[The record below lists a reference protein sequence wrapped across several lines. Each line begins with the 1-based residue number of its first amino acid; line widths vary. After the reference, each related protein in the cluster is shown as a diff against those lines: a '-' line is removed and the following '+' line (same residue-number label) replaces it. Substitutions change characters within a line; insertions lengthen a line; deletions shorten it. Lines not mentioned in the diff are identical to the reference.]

1 MATAIRWYKFSEDT
15 MDLGKDSSTNQKD
28 LANFGVTS
36 VTDDT
41 YGKVAYFNG
50 SSYLK
55 LGSGDIPTGMTGG
68 KSRTTAFWMK
78 PEGAKGGGLIT
89 YGNKVHDT
97 LAARRYAV
105 HYSGGSGAI
114 EILLFN
120 MPATKTG
127 SSVITTNEWHHVT
140 VVFHD
145 SGNLSQIYMNGNLSV
160 SNVRNVNTA
169 ANYDLYVGWY
179 QENGFHFVGR
189 MADMR
194 FYDNAMTP
202 ASILR
207 LYNDG
212 PTTAAVPDSSLSA
225 TVSGSSSMELEWD
238 PLPSG
243 TVYTITT
250 RQNNSVV
257 STVSTQQTSLVLENL
272 LPATTYEVA
281 LSI

>member
-15 MDLGKDSSTNQKD
+15 VDLGKDSSTNQKD
-28 LANFGVTS
+28 LTNFGVTS

-50 SSYLK
+50 SSYLM
-55 LGSGDIPTGMTGG
+55 LGSGDIPTNMTSGN
-68 KSRTTAFWMK
+68 SRTMAFWMK
-78 PEGAKGGGLIT
+78 PEGISGGLIT
-89 YGNKVHDT
+89 YGNYVSNGS
-97 LAARRYAV
+97 LARRYAV
-105 HYSGGSGAI
+105 NYVGGSGPI

-120 MPATKTG
+120 MTATKTG
-127 SSVITTNEWHHVT
+127 SSVITTNEWNHVT
-140 VVFHD
+140 AVFND
-145 SGNLSQIYMNGNLSV
+145 SGNLSQIYINGNLSV
-160 SNVRNVNTA
+160 SDVRNLNTA

-179 QENGFHFVGR
+179 QENGNHFVGR

-194 FYDNAMTP
+194 FYDGAITS
-202 ASILR
+202 ASIQS

-212 PTTAAVPDSSLSA
+212 PTTAAVPESSFSA
-225 TVSGSSSMELEWD
+225 TVSGSSSVGLEWD

-257 STVSTQQTSLVLENL
+257 STVSTQETSLVLGNL
-272 LPATTYEVA
+272 LPATGYEFT